1 MTWLIAKHLFTFFSF
16 FLSKEEAIDRRT
28 YIPPD
33 NYDTEAM
40 KQFRSYLEET
50 GVEGT
55 FKNMVKLLLN
65 RPTLPYNP
73 YPGFVLRFRQ
83 YAEKLVSQRL
93 VVLCWNLTRCEHYYA
108 EYTGSL
114 I

>member
-1 MTWLIAKHLFTFFSF
+1 MLFDDLIDCKTFVYIFSF

-40 KQFRSYLEET
+40 KQFRSYLEEK

-83 YAEKLVSQRL
+83 YAEKLVSQPPCCF
-93 VVLCWNLTRCEHYYA
+93 VLKPYA
-108 EYTGSL
+108 LRTLLCRVYR
-114 I
+114 